1 MSSINININIDDSLE
16 FIKTLFDFI
25 KKNKDNLHYSIKN
38 KELFEKILLSDD
50 FYNKYFLVFKHRIND
65 FTIEQ
70 IKKII
75 VILRV
80 FINEMGKYIE
90 KNQKYNIYD
99 GDIYNEIYDSYLDL
113 LKKFQNVITAIENKS
128 NNFKSLFENT
138 LINTL
143 SKSSEYSK
151 STNIKLINSN
161 TNIVSSNEVVNSSEY
176 FDSSGE
182 LNIDLFKKIIEDD
195 TSLSNNQSSTN
206 QLPTN
211 QLPTNQS
218 INQKTNTNES
228 DNSIYFIN
236 SLNKVIK
243 KTIENSAISSPAN
256 FVTQSSVTPS
266 SVTQSSVRPSSGTSS
281 DRSYRNTP
289 NNDLKKGISN
299 FFSFGSST
307 PVSKPKFV
315 SKITPI
321 QPQLTREEKLD
332 NKEKLDKIN
341 NILTGLPA
349 LRITTTTKDNTRLTV
364 SSTTECYTKNGKKL
378 DNCQTVNVINDYL
391 PKPVAENKDNGIID
405 MFERKI
411 NEILQNPDDLT
422 KSTSELASEIR
433 RNITQNKNGQDI
445 MNKLSELNKT
455 FPEKDNILARII
467 KAILDK
473 ILEKPQ

>member
-211 QLPTNQS
+211 Q
-218 INQKTNTNES
+218 
-228 DNSIYFIN
+228 F
-236 SLNKVIK
+236 
-243 KTIENSAISSPAN
+243 
-256 FVTQSSVTPS
+256 
-266 SVTQSSVRPSSGTSS
+266 
-281 DRSYRNTP
+281 
-289 NNDLKKGISN
+289 
-299 FFSFGSST
+299 
-307 PVSKPKFV
+307 
-315 SKITPI
+315 KII
-321 QPQLTREEKLD
+321 
-332 NKEKLDKIN
+332 
-341 NILTGLPA
+341 
-349 LRITTTTKDNTRLTV
+349 
-364 SSTTECYTKNGKKL
+364 
-378 DNCQTVNVINDYL
+378 
-391 PKPVAENKDNGIID
+391 
-405 MFERKI
+405 
-411 NEILQNPDDLT
+411 
-422 KSTSELASEIR
+422 
-433 RNITQNKNGQDI
+433 
-445 MNKLSELNKT
+445 
-455 FPEKDNILARII
+455 
-467 KAILDK
+467 
-473 ILEKPQ
+473 